1 MTYNVKTGKEKYYS
15 LNGVLLLDLKKAF
28 DTVDHYNL
36 LEKLKLYGVDTPSLS
51 WFTSYLSNRKQRSCI
66 NGFFS
71 NERLISLECLGGLYL
86 GLCYL

>member
-1 MTYNVKTGKEKYYS
+1 MTYNIKTGKKKYYS

-51 WFTSYLSNRKQRSCI
+51 LFTSYRKQRTCI

-71 NERLISLECLGGLYL
+71 NERLISLECLGDLYL